1 MSKNMN
7 ELINLVEA
15 KGFTEEQKS
24 ALIKEYERV
33 TGKSYTI
40 EKIAADIADYID
52 DIADVEDTGDAFK
65 DFLDLIG

>member
-1 MSKNMN
+1 MKLYKAEEVAS
-7 ELINLVEA
+7 LV

-33 TGKSYTI
+33 TEKSYTI

-52 DIADVEDTGDAFK
+52 DIADVEDTGYAFK
-65 DFLDLIG
+65 DFLGLIG